1 VADRMPIS
9 QIKIDSQIQSRE
21 NINQETVAEYAQQ
34 LKEGI
39 DFPPVTVF
47 FDGEI
52 YWLADGFHRIAAA
65 ILADLQEF
73 PAEIKHGSKRD
84 AILFSVGSNASHG
97 LRRTNADKR
106 KAVLKLLMDE
116 EWGKWSN
123 REIARQCGVSL
134 DLVNRLRDELSERIG
149 QIDGQRKVQRN
160 GKTYTINTGNIG
172 KSKPNEI
179 IDVTPVN
186 GGEDEN
192 NDEDPGAAE
201 EEKIIIPEVVITDI
215 YTKDD
220 VIKYDVT
227 YSSVIPL
234 TNKLSQMFNEEFIRQ
249 WKTEDILRL
258 KPELEKLKNKIEQ
271 ILGFINK

>member
-1 VADRMPIS
+1 MADRMPIS

-258 KPELEKLKNKIEQ
+258 KPELEKLKNKI
-271 ILGFINK
+271 FRDCTYTYR